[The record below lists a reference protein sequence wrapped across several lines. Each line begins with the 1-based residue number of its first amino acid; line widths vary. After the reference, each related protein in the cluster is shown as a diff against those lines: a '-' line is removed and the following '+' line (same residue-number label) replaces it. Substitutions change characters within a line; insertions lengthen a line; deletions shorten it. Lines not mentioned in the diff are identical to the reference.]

1 MSELNEMGCEELAN
15 VAAELALGVLTG
27 RERAQALAHLDH
39 CDACRAEVRQLTLT
53 GEELLGL
60 LPPVEPPAGFE
71 TRVLARIGIEAP
83 APAPAPAPPP
93 VPAAKS
99 RAWKLPRWSA
109 ARPPG
114 ITRRM
119 LATAAVVAALVG
131 AVLGG
136 WGLRSATAPTTA
148 SSPLS
153 SAALVSADHQES
165 GNIFV
170 YNGTPRWLYMG
181 VTIGSAANGTV
192 ICQLVGKDGHV
203 TTVGSFQVTNG
214 YGEWGSAVPATVGA
228 LAGARLVTPGGA
240 VLATATFATA

>member
-1 MSELNEMGCEELAN
+1 MSELNEMGCEEFAN

-27 RERAQALAHLDH
+27 RERAQALAHLDR
-39 CDACRAEVRQLTLT
+39 CDACLTEVRQLTLT

-60 LPPVEPPAGFE
+60 LPAVEPPAGFE
-71 TRVLARIGIEAP
+71 TRVLARIGIETP
-83 APAPAPAPPP
+83 APAPAPA
-93 VPAAKS
+93 ARS
-99 RAWKLPRWSA
+99 RAWRLPHWPA

-114 ITRRM
+114 ITRKM
-119 LATAAVVAALVG
+119 LATAAVVTALVG

-153 SAALVSADHQES
+153 SAALVSADHQDS
-165 GNIFV
+165 GKIFV

-181 VTIGSAANGTV
+181 ITMVSANGTV

-214 YGEWGSAVPATVGA
+214 YGEWGSAVPAGAGA

-240 VLATATFATA
+240 VLATATFASA

>member
-1 MSELNEMGCEELAN
+1 MGCEEFAN

-27 RERAQALAHLDH
+27 RERAQALAHLDR
-39 CDACRAEVRQLTLT
+39 CDACRAEVRRLTLT

-60 LPPVEPPAGFE
+60 LPSAEPPAGFE

-83 APAPAPAPPP
+83 APAPA
-93 VPAAKS
+93 AKS
-99 RAWKLPRWSA
+99 RGWKLPHWFA
-109 ARPPG
+109 AGSPG

-119 LATAAVVAALVG
+119 LATAAVVAAL
-131 AVLGG
+131 AVAIVGG

-153 SAALVSADHQES
+153 SAALVSADHQDS
-165 GNIFV
+165 GKIFV

-181 VTIGSAANGTV
+181 VTVGSANGTV

-203 TTVGSFQVTNG
+203 TTVGSFRVTNG
-214 YGEWGSAVPATVGA
+214 YGEWGSAVPASAGQLT
-228 LAGARLVTPGGA
+228 GARLVTPGGA

>member
-1 MSELNEMGCEELAN
+1 MSELNEMSCEEFAN

-27 RERAQALAHLDH
+27 RERAQALAHLDR
-39 CDACRAEVRQLTLT
+39 CDACRADVRQLTLT

-60 LPPVEPPAGFE
+60 VPPAEPPAGFE

-83 APAPAPAPPP
+83 APALPPSPAPA
-93 VPAAKS
+93 PAAKS
-99 RAWKLPRWSA
+99 RRWKLPHWSA

-119 LATAAVVAALVG
+119 LATAAVVAALVV

-136 WGLRSATAPTTA
+136 WGLRSATTPATA
-148 SSPLS
+148 HSPLS
-153 SAALVSADHQES
+153 SAALVSADHQDS
-165 GNIFV
+165 GQIFI
-170 YNGTPRWLYMG
+170 YNGSPRWVYMG
-181 VTIGSAANGTV
+181 VTVGSANGTV

-203 TTVGSFQVTNG
+203 TTVGSFRVTNG
-214 YGEWGSAVPATVGA
+214 YGEWGSSVPASAGS
-228 LAGARLVTPGGA
+228 LSGARLITPGGT